1 MFRIAILKGL
11 SQKSH
16 YLYNGWKEHG
26 KKCQDIFKFYKQLIP
41 TNYIILNKSLIILNH
56 CFFFIKLEVK
66 MFFQPSYS
74 MVLSHTFMVL
84 FFTLKS
90 LVHDLMSP
98 TNTHFCVN
106 EMDRGVDEILCVKVP
121 GLKVLN
127 F

>member
-1 MFRIAILKGL
+1 
-11 SQKSH
+11 
-16 YLYNGWKEHG
+16 
-26 KKCQDIFKFYKQLIP
+26 
-41 TNYIILNKSLIILNH
+41 
-56 CFFFIKLEVK
+56 

-90 LVHDLMSP
+90 SVHDLMSP
-98 TNTHFCVN
+98 TSTRFCVN
-106 EMDRGVDEILCVKVP
+106 EMDRGVDEILCVKVA